1 MKEEIDVLGVKQFD
15 YGLTKMN
22 PGPWEICMEP
32 AGPYIF
38 MRKPWPTEKIGFF
51 LKTPACF

>member
-22 PGPWEICMEP
+22 PGPWGICMEP